1 MQQSRDDF
9 TKAKFTEN
17 DMGKDFPRKHYS
29 KKELSILSEDS
40 ITWHP
45 TSEVR
50 FRKKCI
56 ISFCQ
61 LLILNFNL

>member
-1 MQQSRDDF
+1 MQQSRDEF

-17 DMGKDFPRKHYS
+17 DVDKNFPRKHYS

-45 TSEVR
+45 TSEVNYQQR
-50 FRKKCI
+50 NLL
-56 ISFCQ
+56 SFHF
-61 LLILNFNL
+61 LLIIK